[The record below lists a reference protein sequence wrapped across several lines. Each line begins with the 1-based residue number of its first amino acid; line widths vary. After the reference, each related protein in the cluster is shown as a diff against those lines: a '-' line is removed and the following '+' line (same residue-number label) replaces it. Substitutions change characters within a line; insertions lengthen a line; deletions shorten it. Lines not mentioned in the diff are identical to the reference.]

1 MEGIAVEMLALR
13 REIDGMVLEKK
24 EKENEN
30 AKAVAQEFFKFKMRI
45 GAKEEERALERDR
58 VFYADFVV
66 IQKQVSK

>member
-24 EKENEN
+24 EKEN